1 MTTFDLRPYLDA
13 AKGHRPGTF
22 PRRKRIVLRMD
33 QQDVTRLDALRV
45 RYRVSRAT
53 IARALVYVGLLMVE
67 PPSSAPPAQ
76 EGGTP

>member
-1 MTTFDLRPYLDA
+1 MTAFDFHLYLDA

-33 QQDVTRLDALRV
+33 KQDVTRLDALRK
-45 RYRVSRAT
+45 RYQVSRAT

-67 PPSSAPPAQ
+67 PPSSAPPEEEA
-76 EGGTP
+76 GAP